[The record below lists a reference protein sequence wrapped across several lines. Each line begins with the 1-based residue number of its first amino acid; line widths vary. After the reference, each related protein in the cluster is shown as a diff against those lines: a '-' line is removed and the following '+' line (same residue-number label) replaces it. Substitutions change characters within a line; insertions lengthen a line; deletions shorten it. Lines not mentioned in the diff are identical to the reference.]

1 MDTYTLL
8 DFKLIEPPLI
18 RENGH
23 RLFVMEEAGATI
35 FQLLGVILQYNR
47 IVETLAIQVTKDPIS
62 LDELIDQLGVTKG
75 QSILLSRKSRQ
86 CMTKRDAPALAR
98 RASRTAPSAWDN
110 AQNRWRDAAAPP
122 ARTIVIA
129 PPAPPPRSMLAVS
142 ETPPAPWL
150 RAAESGPAA
159 LPASEPR
166 GPRRVRQAYRRLAH
180 SPAPRGRHL

>member
-62 LDELIDQLGVTKG
+62 LDELIDQLGVTEG
-75 QSILLSRKSRQ
+75 LVN
-86 CMTKRDAPALAR
+86 LAE
-98 RASRTAPSAWDN
+98 
-110 AQNRWRDAAAPP
+110 QE
-122 ARTIVIA
+122 IA
-129 PPAPPPRSMLAVS
+129 PMHD
-142 ETPPAPWL
+142 
-150 RAAESGPAA
+150 
-159 LPASEPR
+159 
-166 GPRRVRQAYRRLAH
+166 QA
-180 SPAPRGRHL
+180 